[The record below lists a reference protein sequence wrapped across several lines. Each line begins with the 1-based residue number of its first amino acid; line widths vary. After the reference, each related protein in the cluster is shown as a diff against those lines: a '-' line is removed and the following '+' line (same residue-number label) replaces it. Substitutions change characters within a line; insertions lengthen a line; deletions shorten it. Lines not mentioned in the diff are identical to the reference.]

1 MIILVAVAGFGYAFA
16 LWSLARVTAA
26 RKDMLLGPAPRHWFI
41 AGAACSALCASV
53 LPSSA
58 SALLSTGAIGA
69 IICGV
74 VDKRTGYIFNEL
86 TLSMLGVALA
96 LAAFTGSFTSG
107 IISAVV
113 VGGSLLA
120 LHVGTSGR
128 GIGLGDVKLA
138 AVLAISLGL
147 ASGAIAIGCAFI
159 FGATYGI
166 TLLVRRRAQRGDA
179 IRFGPFIAAGAVF
192 SLVLQLSGVHA

>member
-1 MIILVAVAGFGYAFA
+1 MIILVAVVGLGYGFA
-16 LWSLARVTAA
+16 LWSLARVIAA
-26 RKDMLLGPAPRHWFI
+26 RRGTLLGPAPFHWFI
-41 AGAACSALCASV
+41 AGAACSALCASL
-53 LPSSA
+53 LPSSV
-58 SALLSTGAIGA
+58 SALLCTAAIGA

-74 VDKRTGYIFNEL
+74 VDKRTGYIYNEL
-86 TLSMLGVALA
+86 TIAMLGIALA
-96 LAAFTGSFTSG
+96 LAAFTGSFISG
-107 IISAVV
+107 IISATV
-113 VGGSLLA
+113 VGGGMLA

-159 FGATYGI
+159 FGAAYGI

-192 SLVLQLSGVHA
+192 ALVLQLSGVHA